1 MAFYLSFADANKDV
15 GANRMSNRLVLASQ
29 SPRRAELLRQIGL
42 PFDVHVTDVDETKLA
57 DESPEEYVER
67 LAQEKCHAGWQL
79 SKADSPVAVIG
90 ADTIV
95 LLGDELLGKPG
106 GLNEGKAMLTRLAG
120 KTHTV
125 LSGVAVSNG
134 QRLESTVVS
143 SAVTFKALSRQDI
156 DAYIATGEGQDK
168 AGSYGIQGIGGI
180 FVERIEGSFSAVMGL
195 PVQETEAL
203 LRTLNI
209 DTWGMRCHG

>member
-1 MAFYLSFADANKDV
+1 M
-15 GANRMSNRLVLASQ
+15 RNRLVLASQ
-29 SPRRAELLRQIGL
+29 SPRRAELLGQIGL
-42 PFDVHVTDVDETKLA
+42 PFDVYVTDVDETRL
-57 DESPEEYVER
+57 DNEPSEDYVRR
-67 LAQEKCHAGWQL
+67 LAQEKCLAGWQL
-79 SKADSPVAVIG
+79 SKADRPAAVIG

-95 LLGDELLGKPG
+95 LLGDEILGKPR
-106 GLNEGKAMLTRLAG
+106 GLNEGKAMLAKLAG
-120 KTHTV
+120 NTHTV

-134 QRLESTVVS
+134 QCLESTVVA
-143 SAVTFKALSRQDI
+143 SAVTFTALSQHDI
-156 DAYIATGEGQDK
+156 DAYSATGEGGDK

-209 DTWGMRCHG
+209 DTWSMRSHG